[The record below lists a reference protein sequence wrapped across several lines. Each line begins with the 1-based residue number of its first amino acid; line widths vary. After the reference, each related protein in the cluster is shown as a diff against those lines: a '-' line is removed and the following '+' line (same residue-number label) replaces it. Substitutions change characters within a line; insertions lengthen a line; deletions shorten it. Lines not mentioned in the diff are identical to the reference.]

1 MPTHTK
7 DADVVDDDR
16 TKSIIPHN
24 LRLRAARTHAPRAP
38 AQLQDHRRLPRG
50 QRVPQAPLLLQDRRR
65 QPRQPRVP
73 HAPLLAQL
81 LHALRRVANNSVDLT
96 QHGRRQHAQLLHA
109 LRRVA
114 NNSVDLTQHGRRQQ
128 AQLLHALR
136 RVANNSVDLTRH
148 RRTATSSTTARP
160 PPHFQLGHRYMSSR
174 SIEYGPVLR
183 LRGRHAPPCN

>member
-38 AQLQDHRRLPRG
+38 AQLQDHRRLPQG

-73 HAPLLAQL
+73 HAPLL
-81 LHALRRVANNSVDLT
+81 
-96 QHGRRQHAQLLHA
+96 AQLLHA